1 MNYTTAQL
9 NLLQQGI
16 NDKLLYLD
24 EDNYIHEH
32 YSTIKDTIIDFVT
45 TILKINNDTD
55 EFESVVDELDSFV
68 DYPSFWSIK
77 IKGAK

>member
-1 MNYTTAQL
+1 MNFTTAQL

-32 YSTIKDTIIDFVT
+32 FSTIKDTIIDFVT
-45 TILKINNDTD
+45 TILKIDNETD
-55 EFESVVDELDSFV
+55 EFENVVDELESLV
-68 DYPSFWSIK
+68 DYPCLWSIK
-77 IKGAK
+77 IKGAD